1 MERGGEKKWIHSG
14 IHRHE
19 IAVND
24 FRDFAENVLQNFHK
38 PREDKLPQSVK
49 IAKLP
54 LLSVLR
60 KQR

>member
-24 FRDFAENVLQNFHK
+24 FRDFAENVLQKFHK
-38 PREDKLPQSVK
+38 PREDKLPQSVQK
-49 IAKLP
+49 AKMPLP
-54 LLSVLR
+54 LVLR